1 MNTEQLKDVM
11 AWIKTTDLVELS
23 FKEGGDGF
31 SFSTSQKAAAA
42 PYYFPGPR
50 LTAVVS
56 QNVGIFHW
64 NVLGKS
70 QPFQE
75 GDSVGSGD
83 VLGLIDGGLKK
94 TAPVA
99 APVAGILKK
108 ISIDAG
114 SPVQFGQPLFF
125 IEPKA

>member
-1 MNTEQLKDVM
+1 MKTEQLKDVM

-23 FKEGGDGF
+23 FQENGDGF
-31 SFSTSQKAAAA
+31 SFATSQKAASA

-64 NVLGKS
+64 NKLGKS
-70 QPFQE
+70 QAFQE

-83 VLGLIDGGLKK
+83 ALGLIDGGLKK

-99 APVAGILKK
+99 APCAGVLRK
-108 ISIDAG
+108 ISIDEGA
-114 SPVQFGQPLFF
+114 PVQFGQPLFF